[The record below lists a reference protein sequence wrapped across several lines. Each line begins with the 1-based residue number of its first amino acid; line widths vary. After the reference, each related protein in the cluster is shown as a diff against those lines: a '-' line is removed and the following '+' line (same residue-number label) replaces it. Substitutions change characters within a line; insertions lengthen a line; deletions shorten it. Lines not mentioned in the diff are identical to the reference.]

1 MDTTNTSVETE
12 MNTTIVSNAI
22 TILGR
27 STLQTLLNATD
38 NATVLPPTK
47 CVGLSQRVPIVSV
60 VSFVLGVI
68 GNILA
73 ICVIFRSRKRR
84 RLGVFHRLVVT
95 LAFTDLFGI
104 ITTSPVVFAAFSG
117 KVCLKTSE
125 SLCNYMAFMMIF
137 AGLATVLI
145 VGAMAL
151 DRYFAV
157 LHPFKYN
164 SVKKDF
170 IVNLVISGIW
180 LFSVLMSVLP
190 IMGLGENVVHYPK
203 SWCFYNFFG
212 DRVEDKIYGY
222 LYSILGL
229 GIICLTAI
237 MNLLVIVGIISGR
250 RSVSR
255 RGSISN
261 KKSRS
266 RKDISMSVFLVAI
279 VLVFAVCW
287 APFMIRLIINQS
299 RTVKRNNKADLNAL
313 ILASWNQVLDPW
325 VYLLFRH
332 EMLKRFVHLVEKS
345 RGGSALRRLVSLT
358 GSFRSTS
365 SGSEMTQ
372 NTESR
377 QVQIDSCVGE
387 EMSSK
392 NGRKTETTDVSD
404 ERKPMT
410 TDVSDER
417 MIQDKVSISDEV

>member
-1 MDTTNTSVETE
+1 MNTS
-12 MNTTIVSNAI
+12 NAFI
-22 TILGR
+22 TLGR

-38 NATVLPPTK
+38 NATVLPSTK
-47 CVGLSQRVPIVSV
+47 GVRLSPRVPVVSV

-73 ICVIFRSRKRR
+73 ICVIFRSRKRH
-84 RLGVFHRLVVT
+84 RLSVFHRLVVT

-104 ITTSPVVFAAFSG
+104 ITTSPVVFAVFSG
-117 KVCLKTSE
+117 KVSLKTSE

-157 LHPFKYN
+157 LLPFKYK
-164 SVKKDF
+164 SVKKVF

-180 LFSVLMSVLP
+180 LFSLLLSALP
-190 IMGLGENVVHYPK
+190 LIGVGENVVHYPW

-237 MNLLVIVGIISGR
+237 MNLLVIVGIISG

-417 MIQDKVSISDEV
+417 KPMTTDVSDERMIQDKVSISDEV

>member
-1 MDTTNTSVETE
+1 MGETVTPFTLDPSDVTHFF
-12 MNTTIVSNAI
+12 NTTENGTTSR
-22 TILGR
+22 LGKGVGWIPR
-27 STLQTLLNATD
+27 I
-38 NATVLPPTK
+38 PPM
-47 CVGLSQRVPIVSV
+47 SV
-60 VSFVLGVI
+60 VSFTLGVI

-73 ICVIFRSRKRR
+73 VCVLFRTKKRHR
-84 RLGVFHRLVVT
+84 WGVFYRFVIA
-95 LAFTDLFGI
+95 LAFTDLFGL
-104 ITTSPVVFAAFSG
+104 ITTTPVVFAVFSG
-117 KVCLKTSE
+117 KLRLWE
-125 SLCNYMAFMMIF
+125 SVPLCHYMAFMMIF
-137 AGLATVLI
+137 AGLATVLL

-151 DRYFAV
+151 DRYFAII
-157 LHPFKYN
+157 HPFKYN
-164 SVKKDF
+164 TIDRYT
-170 IVNLVISGIW
+170 IVNCSIFGIW
-180 LFSVLMSVLP
+180 SFSVLIAVLP
-190 IMGLGENVVHYPK
+190 VFGLGENVVHFPT
-203 SWCFYNFFG
+203 SWCFFNFFG
-212 DRVEDKIYGY
+212 HEVEDQIYGY
-222 LYSILGL
+222 FYSVLGL
-229 GIICLTAI
+229 FTIFVTAI
-237 MNLLVIVGIISGR
+237 LNCRVIIGIISGR
-250 RSVSR
+250 RSAAR
-255 RGSISN
+255 RGSITS

-266 RKDISMSVFLVAI
+266 RKDIFITFFLVAI
-279 VLVFAVCW
+279 FLVFTICW

-410 TDVSDER
+410 TDVSDDR